1 MDLTLPKSIDNAN
14 NLVFWC
20 RFLNRLEPW
29 YTVYIMQQLQNTL
42 ILTWLTDTNF
52 LGKKNP
58 MLASDRFEI
67 FNLQGENANVPASSS
82 HHTSDKRLS
91 RHRSR
96 QNTFRSGS
104 NQVMFG
110 HSFKARSDVIVRF
123 SALLKRTVNGLTDA
137 ILIYFW
143 NWQVPAVC
151 WVQFSVTRDLCK
163 K

>member
-1 MDLTLPKSIDNAN
+1 M
-14 NLVFWC
+14 
-20 RFLNRLEPW
+20 
-29 YTVYIMQQLQNTL
+29 
-42 ILTWLTDTNF
+42 TDTNF

-137 ILIYFW
+137 ILIYF
-143 NWQVPAVC
+143 
-151 WVQFSVTRDLCK
+151 
-163 K
+163 